1 MARAPG
7 SNTARSASAAPA
19 GPFKLLPRNTE
30 RFETVGPGR
39 SWLRVRPG
47 RNSSPVS
54 QVRRTTSAIIDI
66 GGPAPAD
73 AGETYPREHP
83 GETTQGHLFHVFSLD
98 QATPQSA
105 LGLYQEVAEE
115 ARHGS
120 EGGRTGQASAGGR
133 VSAPADACSTS
144 PSARHPPAWVAAFRP
159 SDGSCPG
166 SR

>member
-73 AGETYPREHP
+73 AGDTDPGEHP
-83 GETTQGHLFHVFSLD
+83 GETTQGHPTHDSFPETSEVI
-98 QATPQSA
+98 AGA
-105 LGLYQEVAEE
+105 LYQEA
-115 ARHGS
+115 A
-120 EGGRTGQASAGGR
+120 AGTRPGLR
-133 VSAPADACSTS
+133 SQNDRCEVRPRDTS
-144 PSARHPPAWVAAFRP
+144 LVVLSGATL
-159 SDGSCPG
+159 
-166 SR
+166 